1 MTRQFIVRLL
11 LAATLLSTLAA
22 CGTSPTAPNA
32 PTTKSHDTLPWN

>member
-11 LAATLLSTLAA
+11 LAATLLGTLAA

-32 PTTKSHDTLPWN
+32 PAKPHDTLPWN